1 MASEP
6 GEASISMKFRLTQ
19 AVRYDDL
26 DAGLSLRL
34 AGLVRFCQEAAVR
47 HSEHAGYSAER
58 LMADGVAWVMH
69 KLGVDVRRYP
79 RGGETLAVTTWSR
92 GGQGFRAWRDF
103 VLTAAAAPGAPAP
116 PGGEEVVA
124 VAASE
129 WFFVDAVRSRPKRF
143 QPALLEEYTTETDRA
158 LAVDFELWPAWD
170 GAGADFERTIT
181 TRRSDFDSNGH
192 ANHAAYLDFLE
203 TLLWRAPAAPGADAF
218 PPVRSVRLTFAG
230 ATPPSAAVVTGQLHR
245 TDGGALFLIAHEA
258 GPACHGKVTF

>member
-1 MASEP
+1 
-6 GEASISMKFRLTQ
+6 MKFRLTQ

-34 AGLVRFCQEAAVR
+34 AALVRFCQEAAVR

-103 VLTAAAAPGAPAP
+103 VLTAAAPPGAPAP
-116 PGGEEVVA
+116 PGGDEVVA

-143 QPALLEEYTTETDRA
+143 QPALLEEYTTEADRA

-203 TLLWRAPAAPGADAF
+203 TLLWRASEDSTAEAYPL
-218 PPVRSVRLTFAG
+218 VHSIRITFAG
-230 ATPPSAAVVTGQLHR
+230 ATPPAARTMTGRLR
-245 TDGGALFLIAHEA
+245 WTPGGALFLFAHD
-258 GPACHGKVTF
+258 GGSACHGAVEFSPP